1 MVLIALHVFILV
13 FFVAPMII
21 RRESGKNFSKCETA
35 RGRYNLGGMLN
46 F

>member
-1 MVLIALHVFILV
+1 
-13 FFVAPMII
+13 MII

-35 RGRYNLGGMLN
+35 RGRDNLGGMLN